1 MKKGISAIIVAHNEE
16 KVIRRCLDSIKD
28 VVDEILIIH
37 DGECHDKT
45 VKICKEYTKNV
56 FIRPRKKMVALHLKF
71 LFEKVKYEWIL
82 KIDADEV
89 LSKELRENIRK
100 LIKNPKADAYSF
112 LWLFWDGEKEV
123 SKQWP
128 RKMAL
133 YRISKM
139 SFLGFPHW
147 DDPQIHGNIICSNYK
162 LEHKT
167 IGGNTP
173 TWESSVEK
181 GLKKYLPAQAKNTLR
196 DFKDF
201 DQFQY
206 DKDDFPLAIRIRR
219 KAPLL
224 SAVPFGIVAFFKF
237 YFSEGAWKEGII
249 TFKRAFQSMI
259 YYIVLGFEIYKLKN
273 RKR

>member
-1 MKKGISAIIVAHNEE
+1 MKKGISAIIVVHNEDNI
-16 KVIRRCLDSIKD
+16 IRRCLESIKD

-37 DGECHDKT
+37 DGKCHDKT

-56 FIRPRKKMVALHLKF
+56 FIRPRKRMVAMQLKF
-71 LFEKVKYEWIL
+71 LFEKVKYEWVL

-89 LSKELRENIRK
+89 LSKELKENIRE

-112 LWLFWDGEKEV
+112 LWLFWDGKKEV
-123 SKQWP
+123 TKKWP

-133 YRISKM
+133 YRIAKS

-147 DDPQIHGNIICSNYK
+147 DEPKIYGNVIDSDYK

-167 IGGNTP
+167 PGGNIP
-173 TWESSVEK
+173 TWKSSVEK
-181 GLKKYLPAQAKNTLR
+181 GLKKYLPAQAKNTLK
-196 DFKDF
+196 DFKEF

-206 DKDDFPLAIRIRR
+206 RGDDFPLAIRIRR

-224 SAVPFGIVAFFKF
+224 SAIPFALFTFFKF
-237 YFSEGAWKEGII
+237 SFSEGAWKEGII
-249 TFKRAFQSMI
+249 ALNRAFHGMI
-259 YYIVLGFEIYKLKN
+259 YYLVLGFQVYKLKN
-273 RKR
+273 QKK